1 MSLTSQQIALRSQ
14 IELASGGKQT
24 VVFTPKGQPCFMYVV
39 KKFKIEDVRPNLPFT
54 GVHPMFIVDGVEHDE
69 IYVGVYEA
77 SRINGELVSQPN
89 TIPFIG
95 PGLPWW
101 PVQPEQ
107 NTLATIYD
115 TLDKMNSNSTLVF
128 HNMNTLEAGGLKMLI
143 DGEITPST
151 SGNGYSNFGEHSEG
165 RKRADGLPPTADSY
179 SPLLTGT
186 SGASHRFNYD
196 YAGLEELAVDRWHK
210 PFDVRLM
217 PHKNGGREV
226 QFYGVANNRVKRK
239 LDSYLL
245 HSGKSIEGW
254 YAIDVET
261 GGPIAVTA
269 EPQTSG
275 GTAFDFTNGGIATT
289 PGTVRIGNPGEEARG
304 VVAVPVAAGVN
315 PENLLKS
322 TPNSFV
328 ENIGGGAAKTLFI
341 QLGLDVNPYY
351 SSVDIYSNTYVLN
364 NVPGVPTYQATGLM
378 APNYAYSV
386 QWDESNPCHN
396 RICTLYK

>member
-89 TIPFIG
+89 TIPFTG
-95 PGLPWW
+95 AGLPWW
-101 PVQPEQ
+101 GVPPEQ
-107 NTLATIYD
+107 NTIATIYD

-128 HNMNTLEAGGLKMLI
+128 HNMNTLELGGLRMLVQ
-143 DGEITPST
+143 GELTPST
-151 SGNGYSNFGEHSEG
+151 SINGYSTFGEHTEG
-165 RKRADGLPPTADSY
+165 RKRADGLAPTVNSGSA
-179 SPLLTGT
+179 LLTGT
-186 SGASHRFNYD
+186 SGASHRFNHD
-196 YAGLEELAVDRWHK
+196 YAGIEELAVNYWHK

-217 PHKNGGREV
+217 PHKNGGREL

-254 YAIDVET
+254 YAIDAET
-261 GGPIAVTA
+261 GAPVAVTS
-269 EPQTSG
+269 EPQSPG
-275 GTAFDFTNGGIATT
+275 GTTNDFTNGGIATT
-289 PGTVRIGNPGEEARG
+289 QGTVRITNPGEEGRG
-304 VVAVPVAAGVN
+304 VVAVPVSTSIN
-315 PENLLKS
+315 PANLLKS

-328 ENIGGGAAKTLFI
+328 ENIGGGAAKSLFI
-341 QLGLDVNPYY
+341 QLGLDINPYY
-351 SSVDIYSNTYVLN
+351 TDPLPYNNFYALNMLPGTPMWQGTALSWLNLGYSI
-364 NVPGVPTYQATGLM
+364 
-378 APNYAYSV
+378 